1 MRYLGVRAMEVNVII
16 EKKDVEVSD
25 ESAVINVLNIL
36 KEHGNTFKVMMPENV
51 NTLNDAKYIAFEC
64 ITGFP
69 YVKEFY
75 DIFEIKLDSIKHK
88 NEEFIYCLTIAELKD
103 FEESAVR
110 SFIEEKD
117 SVQVESVATEE
128 PKEAV

>member
-25 ESAVINVLNIL
+25 ESAVTNVLNIL